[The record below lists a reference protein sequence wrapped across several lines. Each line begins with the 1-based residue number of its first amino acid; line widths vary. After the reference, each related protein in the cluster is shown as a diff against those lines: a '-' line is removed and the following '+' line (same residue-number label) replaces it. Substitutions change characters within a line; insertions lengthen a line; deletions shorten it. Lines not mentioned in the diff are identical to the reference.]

1 MDGNLYKAVAR
12 SAYGDIEQGA
22 TVSFNSEREVD
33 QSTGLSFRHEIAE
46 ACREQLGATVG
57 EDEEARLA
65 MNFDVY
71 SEARYEETVRP
82 KLEAAAE
89 KERQRQEREA
99 ERGSRSKKKGSKK
112 SKSSAKIG
120 KLTLAQWKRLL
131 KFLLGVIVV
140 IWFFS
145 TQVKSCSLNDLWT
158 QARDTVEEMA
168 KTTTKKSTSTKKTST
183 TKKKTTAK
191 KASTTKRSTT
201 AKKTAAKKTTA
212 TKKST
217 AKKST
222 TKKSTT
228 KKSSSKKTSTKKS
241 TKKNS

>member
-46 ACREQLGATVG
+46 ACREQLGAAVG

-99 ERGSRSKKKGSKK
+99 ERESRSKKKGSKK
-112 SKSSAKIG
+112 SKTSAKIG

-140 IWFFS
+140 IWFLS
-145 TQVKSCSLNDLWT
+145 TQVKSCSLSDLWT

-183 TKKKTTAK
+183 TKKTTTAK

>member
-99 ERGSRSKKKGSKK
+99 ERESRSKKKGSKK

-140 IWFFS
+140 IWFLS
-145 TQVKSCSLNDLWT
+145 TQVKSCSLSDLWT

-183 TKKKTTAK
+183 TKQ

-201 AKKTAAKKTTA
+201 AKKTATKKTTA

>member
-99 ERGSRSKKKGSKK
+99 ERESRSKKKG
-112 SKSSAKIG
+112 
-120 KLTLAQWKRLL
+120 
-131 KFLLGVIVV
+131 
-140 IWFFS
+140 
-145 TQVKSCSLNDLWT
+145 
-158 QARDTVEEMA
+158 
-168 KTTTKKSTSTKKTST
+168 
-183 TKKKTTAK
+183 
-191 KASTTKRSTT
+191 
-201 AKKTAAKKTTA
+201 
-212 TKKST
+212 
-217 AKKST
+217 
-222 TKKSTT
+222 
-228 KKSSSKKTSTKKS
+228 
-241 TKKNS
+241 

>member
-46 ACREQLGATVG
+46 ACREQLGAAVG

-99 ERGSRSKKKGSKK
+99 ERESRSKKKGSKK

-140 IWFFS
+140 IWFLS
-145 TQVKSCSLNDLWT
+145 TQVKSCSLSDLWT

-168 KTTTKKSTSTKKTST
+168 KTTTKKSTSTKKTSA

>member
-99 ERGSRSKKKGSKK
+99 ERESRSKKKGSKK
-112 SKSSAKIG
+112 SKSSVKIG

-140 IWFFS
+140 IWFLS
-145 TQVKSCSLNDLWT
+145 TQVKSCSLSDLWT

-168 KTTTKKSTSTKKTST
+168 KTTTKKTST

>member
-46 ACREQLGATVG
+46 ACREQLGAAVG

-99 ERGSRSKKKGSKK
+99 ERESRSKKKGSKK

-140 IWFFS
+140 IWFLS